1 MKKFLADN
9 KQEIIVI
16 LVALFSRLL
25 TVFIGVV
32 FITNSLNSNVDDLG
46 KAFVHWDGG
55 WYLDIVENGYDNNFS
70 DYSPT
75 SPECNM
81 GDGSCQRNFAFFPLF
96 PISTSIISSLL
107 NIDHKIAGILLS
119 NILFC
124 FSALILFK
132 LTQYFTNSKVAW
144 YTIACLLV
152 FPTSYLFSAFMSE
165 SLYLF
170 LFLASILL
178 GIKQKWVMA
187 GCTGALLSATRNT
200 GIMIIPILI
209 AIYIEKK
216 YQDKKFPGI
225 NLKLLKRLDLKVI
238 FSILIAGSGLLAFM
252 IYLYNLVGDPLAFIN
267 IQRYWDKPVNGISPL
282 LAIPYSFINWQLE
295 TSLKIHIYNLGYFF
309 LVTGLGLWGFLKK
322 KLPLSQ
328 LAVLA
333 IVFIPM
339 LSGSMLALPRY
350 ISVLYPMYMLA
361 GIVLAKYRKISG
373 LLLLLSA
380 IMSIIMLNAYVHGLW
395 ITV

>member
-32 FITNSLNSNVDDLG
+32 FITNSLNANVNDLG
-46 KAFVHWDGG
+46 KAFLHWDGE
-55 WYLDIVENGYDNNFS
+55 WYMQIIEQGYDT
-70 DYSPT
+70 DYASFEPDHWY
-75 SPECNM
+75 CNT
-81 GDGSCQRNFAFFPLF
+81 GEGNCQRNFAFFPLYPLSVIGLSNLTGF
-96 PISTSIISSLL
+96 EYIVS
-107 NIDHKIAGILLS
+107 GILIS
-119 NILFC
+119 NLC
-124 FSALILFK
+124 FVIAALLLFK
-132 LTQYFTNSKVAW
+132 ITKQILNARVAW
-144 YTIACLLV
+144 FSLAVLIVA
-152 FPTSYLFSAFMSE
+152 PTSYIFSAFMSE
-165 SLYLF
+165 SVYLMLF
-170 LFLASILL
+170 LTSVYFAL
-178 GIKQKWVMA
+178 KQKWLLA
-187 GCTGALLSATRNT
+187 GFSGALLSATRNT

-216 YQDKKFPGI
+216 YQNKKFPGI
-225 NLKLLKRLDLKVI
+225 TLKLLKSLDLKVI
-238 FSILIAGSGLLAFM
+238 FSILIAGGGLLAFM
-252 IYLYNLVGDPLAFIN
+252 IYLNNLVGDPLAFIN

-295 TSLKIHIYNLGYFF
+295 SSLKIHLYNLGYFL

-328 LAVLA
+328 LAVLT

-350 ISVLYPMYMLA
+350 ISVLYPIYILA
-361 GIVLAKYRKISG
+361 GMVFAKYRKISG
-373 LLLLLSA
+373 LLLLFSA